1 MGIKAIVKNIGR
13 QVRVLKGEESKDKYY
28 TSRHTYKDRQS
39 AEWAFTLAK
48 EKLFQVNKWSHLPG
62 ISSRFRVYDPIGNI
76 KASGIPQ
83 LGDYIFINLPG
94 PTPQTWVKV
103 LDISEEEQEVEF
115 TVSPSP
121 DPRERGEEQEIDHFL
136 ADEATSTFRV
146 ALHGNTL
153 VASEIGRDQRINNQG
168 EEAGGRQVINTLI
181 AVGGWA
187 GLQELQWRKLT
198 DYLVHKLEL
207 EDPESESEAG
217 RSDPLLELHK
227 LDIIRNPSRLGATLA
242 ASLAG
247 TTAMTAMSYGLSRLA
262 GKQFREPELL
272 SYLMYK
278 NQRWTLRKE
287 RRQASPRGFALH
299 YLVGI
304 GFGTVYEY
312 LWRPA
317 VKLPSLAS
325 GAVFG
330 IAAGLVGVAGWEAA
344 IQLRKR
350 PPALD
355 KVTYYPHLILG
366 HMLFGATAALVAKR
380 LNKRG

>member
-1 MGIKAIVKNIGR
+1 MGIRTIVKNIGR
-13 QVRVLKGEESKDKYY
+13 QVRVIRVEEGRNKFYS
-28 TSRHTYKDRQS
+28 SRHTYKDRQS

-48 EKLFQVNKWSHLPG
+48 EKLFRVNQWSHLPG
-62 ISSRFRVYDPIGNI
+62 ISSRFRVYDPMGNI
-76 KASGIPQ
+76 KEGGIPH

-94 PTPQTWVKV
+94 PTPETWVKV
-103 LDISEEEQEVEF
+103 VDISEEEHEAEF
-115 TVSPSP
+115 TVCPCP
-121 DPRERGEEQEIDHFL
+121 DPLERQEQQGRKIKHFL
-136 ADEATSTFRV
+136 TGAATSTFRV
-146 ALHGNTL
+146 VLQGNTL
-153 VASEIGRDQRINNQG
+153 VASEIGKNQIINNQS

-187 GLQELQWRKLT
+187 GMQELQWRKLT

-207 EDPESESEAG
+207 ENPKHH
-217 RSDPLLELHK
+217 SDNMLELHK
-227 LDIIRNPSRLGATLA
+227 LEVVRNPSRLGAALA

-247 TTAMTAMSYGLSRLA
+247 TTAMTAFSYGLSALA
-262 GKQFREPELL
+262 GEQFREPQLL
-272 SYLMYK
+272 SYLLYK
-278 NQRWTLRKE
+278 NKRWTLRKE
-287 RRQASPRGFALH
+287 RRQAHPRGFALH

-317 VKLPSLAS
+317 VKLPTLAS

-344 IQLRKR
+344 IQFCKR

-355 KVTYYPHLILG
+355 KTTYYPHLVLG
-366 HMLFGATAALVAKR
+366 HMLFGATAAMVAKR